1 MNDHVE
7 RQDVISSLTKAGQA
21 VGLLAQDETIFR
33 ASSPRTFALAAI
45 LVMLFCGQCS
55 GPKALG
61 PSGVRP
67 SELLAQKP
75 PQPAPKLVG
84 SGDAARRAVLEF
96 LAWAGASTPS
106 QREEGRREIA
116 AASGNSDV
124 VQALCDE
131 ISAARTKDHSRAL
144 LGLSVL
150 GEMRSPHAPGRL
162 LEGEDP
168 EQTALAILQGKAV
181 SGLAYMNTAESNEE
195 VFWAVSR
202 HESRIVRAEAIRTYL
217 ANNQNS
223 AEAKATLRKYVR
235 KGEEL
240 FLDRPNRDP
249 GEKAETFNRKLE
261 EYLRAHPELAAPAPE
276 HGSEPGRPGKAYD
289 FKKEPPRF

>member
-1 MNDHVE
+1 MTK
-7 RQDVISSLTKAGQA
+7 RISSPKA
-21 VGLLAQDETIFR
+21 
-33 ASSPRTFALAAI
+33 FALAAI

-84 SGDAARRAVLEF
+84 SGDAARRAVLDF

-106 QREEGRREIA
+106 QQEEGRREIA

-124 VQALCDE
+124 EQALCDE
-131 ISAARTKDHSRAL
+131 ITAARTKDHSRAL

-150 GEMRSPHAPGRL
+150 GEMRSPHALGYLKNFIHIPLPPPGRL

-195 VFWAVSR
+195 VFWAASR

-249 GEKAETFNRKLE
+249 GDKAKTFNRKLE

>member
-1 MNDHVE
+1 
-7 RQDVISSLTKAGQA
+7 
-21 VGLLAQDETIFR
+21 
-33 ASSPRTFALAAI
+33 
-45 LVMLFCGQCS
+45 
-55 GPKALG
+55 
-61 PSGVRP
+61 VRP

-84 SGDAARRAVLEF
+84 SGDAARRATLEF

-106 QREEGRREIA
+106 QQEEARREIA
-116 AASGNSDV
+116 AAAGNRDV

-131 ISAARTKDHSRAL
+131 ITAARTKDHSRAL

-150 GEMRSPHAPGRL
+150 GEMRSPHALGYLKNFIHIPLPPPGRL

-168 EQTALAILQGKAV
+168 EQTALATLQGKAV

-195 VFWAVSR
+195 VFWAASR

-249 GEKAETFNRKLE
+249 GDKAETFNRKLE
-261 EYLRAHPELAAPAPE
+261 EYLRAHQELAAPAPE
-276 HGSEPGRPGKAYD
+276 RGSGPGGPGKAYD

>member
-1 MNDHVE
+1 MVK
-7 RQDVISSLTKAGQA
+7 RI
-21 VGLLAQDETIFR
+21 
-33 ASSPRTFALAAI
+33 SSPRIFGLAAS
-45 LVMLFCGQCS
+45 LVMLFCGRCA

-84 SGDAARRAVLEF
+84 SGDAARRATLEF

-106 QREEGRREIA
+106 QQEEARREIA
-116 AASGNSDV
+116 AAAGNRDV

-131 ISAARTKDHSRAL
+131 ITAARTKDHSRAL

-150 GEMRSPHAPGRL
+150 GEMRSPHALGYLKNFIHIPLPPPGRL

-168 EQTALAILQGKAV
+168 EQTALATLQGKAV

-195 VFWAVSR
+195 VFWAASR

-249 GEKAETFNRKLE
+249 GDKAETFNRKLE
-261 EYLRAHPELAAPAPE
+261 EYLRAHQELAAPAPE
-276 HGSEPGRPGKAYD
+276 RGSVPGGPGKAYD

>member
-1 MNDHVE
+1 MAK
-7 RQDVISSLTKAGQA
+7 RISSPKTL
-21 VGLLAQDETIFR
+21 
-33 ASSPRTFALAAI
+33 ALAAI
-45 LVMLFCGQCS
+45 LVMLFCGQCSS

-116 AASGNSDV
+116 AASGNSDI

-150 GEMRSPHAPGRL
+150 GEMRSPHALGYLKNFIHIPLPPPGRL

-181 SGLAYMNTAESNEE
+181 SGLAYMNTTESNEE
-195 VFWAVSR
+195 VFWAASK

-235 KGEEL
+235 KGEEV

-261 EYLRAHPELAAPAPE
+261 VYLRAHPELAPPAPE
-276 HGSEPGRPGKAYD
+276 HGPEPGRPGKAYD
-289 FKKEPPRF
+289 FKNEPPPF